1 MKEKNKLFIPYVIT
15 LIGTIMMILLLVL
28 PFTTATDEYAER
40 LDRFADTE
48 VYKGLSLTCADV
60 KNVSLVDYARIYV
73 AVGENFW
80 KNEYA
85 GWIYAGLI
93 AAIGLFSLI
102 AVIKAIRKKPIG
114 IIISKIFTVITVAI
128 FYFVFIARH
137 VVQNENYVWGVAH
150 YCYYIIPIIII
161 VCSIWLFIKKRQ
173 LNKDISNSPLQS

>member
-15 LIGTIMMILLLVL
+15 LIGTIMMFLLLVL

-93 AAIGLFSLI
+93 AARLI
-102 AVIKAIRKKPIG
+102 FFDSGNKSYSKKAYRYHNIND
-114 IIISKIFTVITVAI
+114 
-128 FYFVFIARH
+128 FYGDNR
-137 VVQNENYVWGVAH
+137 
-150 YCYYIIPIIII
+150 CY
-161 VCSIWLFIKKRQ
+161 F
-173 LNKDISNSPLQS
+173 

>member
-1 MKEKNKLFIPYVIT
+1 M
-15 LIGTIMMILLLVL
+15 
-28 PFTTATDEYAER
+28 
-40 LDRFADTE
+40 
-48 VYKGLSLTCADV
+48 TCADV
-60 KNVSLVDYARIYV
+60 KNVNLVDYARIYV
-73 AVGENFW
+73 AVGENLW

-114 IIISKIFTVITVAI
+114 IIISTIFTMITVAI
-128 FYFVFIARH
+128 FNWDLSARH

-150 YCYYIIPIIII
+150 YCYYIIPVIII
-161 VCSIWLFIKKRQ
+161 VGSIWLFIKKRQ

>member
-15 LIGTIMMILLLVL
+15 LIGTIMMFLLLVL

-40 LDRFADTE
+40 FDRFADTE

-114 IIISKIFTVITVAI
+114 IIISTIWDLS
-128 FYFVFIARH
+128 ARH

-150 YCYYIIPIIII
+150 YCYYIIPVIII
-161 VCSIWLFIKKRQ
+161 VGSIWLFIKKRQ

>member
-15 LIGTIMMILLLVL
+15 LIGTIMMFLLLVL

-40 LDRFADTE
+40 LDRFVDTE

-60 KNVSLVDYARIYV
+60 KNVNLVDYARIYV
-73 AVGENFW
+73 AVGENLW

-114 IIISKIFTVITVAI
+114 IIISTIFTMITVAI
-128 FYFVFIARH
+128 FNWDLSARH

-150 YCYYIIPIIII
+150 YCYYIIPVIII
-161 VCSIWLFIKKRQ
+161 VGSIWLFIKKRQ